1 MPVFWIVF
9 VLSEGKM
16 LPDSEITLD
25 NTLDNYYLLSTRHKH
40 PITVLSKP
48 FTESYLVNDL

>member
-9 VLSEGKM
+9 VLSEEKR

-25 NTLDNYYLLSTRHKH
+25 NTLDNYYLLSTRHKR